1 VLAVERRGTWDV
13 GMEQGPAPWLPAA
26 KSREKKEKNGAGRGA
41 ELEEGTDMGS
51 SLETRATRE
60 HLCAHHGWGK
70 ELREAL
76 PRRRQPVPA
85 LRELGAMAGLGGQG
99 R

>member
-1 VLAVERRGTWDV
+1 VLAVERRGTGDV

-26 KSREKKEKNGAGRGA
+26 KSREKKEKENGAGRGA
-41 ELEEGTDMGS
+41 DLEEGADMGS

-76 PRRRQPVPA
+76 PGRRQPVPA
-85 LRELGAMAGLGGQG
+85 LRE
-99 R
+99 